1 MELTSDHLAKLVA
14 AQLKTFRISA
24 ALDRLRPLLVRP
36 YREDRTWEYADP
48 EHLVECWIIAEL
60 DGNLGLA
67 YSLQCHSPDQPWGV
81 IYTDVTDN
89 CGPDICW
96 HDGLEGAY
104 IGAGQFDG
112 PLPDG
117 YEWA

>member
-1 MELTSDHLAKLVA
+1 MELTSDHLAKLVV
-14 AQLKTFRISA
+14 AQLETFRIPS
-24 ALDRLRPLLVRP
+24 ALDRLRPQLVQP
-36 YREDRTWEYADP
+36 YRADRTWEYADP
-48 EHLVECWIIAEL
+48 ERLVECWIIAEL
-60 DGNLGLA
+60 DDNLGLA

-96 HDGLEGAY
+96 HDKLENAY